1 MQTAIEAI
9 KETGRRIG
17 RSVTLKLITIAI
29 LILLLLIP
37 SAMVNNL
44 IWEREYRK
52 DDVVREISDKW
63 GGPQVVTGPVITVP
77 YHKHKEGEKGKIIT
91 WTEYFHILPDTVDIQ
106 SDITPN
112 VRYRGIYEAVLY
124 HTDLTLKGTFSGV
137 PVKDLRIPPED
148 IQWAGAYI
156 SLGVSD
162 MRGITDRIGASF
174 GGKEL
179 SMEPG
184 LETADV
190 IESGV
195 SSGIPL
201 DGSNT
206 ERTFH
211 FTVSL
216 NGSSYLRFVPVG
228 KTTTVFARSEW
239 KDPSFDGAFLPV
251 SRNITDS
258 GFSARWKVLHL
269 NRNYPQHWKGK
280 GQEIMP
286 SMFGM
291 SLFSPVDVYQKTTR
305 TAKYALMF
313 IVFTFTAFFIAEVM
327 NRLRVHPVQYLFIG
341 LGIIVFYT
349 LLLSISEHAGFGAA
363 YLISATGV
371 IGLITG
377 YAKAILKNR
386 LVTLMVGG
394 ILAVLYA
401 YLYIVLQLEDYALL
415 MGSVG
420 LFLVLAAVMYFT
432 RKIDWYGAT
441 GQPEASPAAGASAS

>member
-1 MQTAIEAI
+1 MQPAIDAI

-17 RSVTLKLITIAI
+17 RSATFKLITIGI

-44 IWEREYRK
+44 IREREYRK

-63 GGPQVVTGPVITVP
+63 GGPQVVTGPVISVP

-91 WTEYFHILPDTVDIQ
+91 WTEYFHMLPDTVEIQ
-106 SDITPN
+106 SDIAPD

-124 HTDLTLKGTFSGV
+124 HTNLTLKGTFPEA

-148 IQWAGAYI
+148 IQWAGAFI

-174 GGKEL
+174 GGKAL
-179 SMEPG
+179 DMEPG

-201 DGSNT
+201 DGSDT

-211 FTVSL
+211 FAISL

-251 SRNITDS
+251 SRSITDS
-258 GFSARWKVLHL
+258 GF
-269 NRNYPQHWKGK
+269 
-280 GQEIMP
+280 
-286 SMFGM
+286 
-291 SLFSPVDVYQKTTR
+291 
-305 TAKYALMF
+305 
-313 IVFTFTAFFIAEVM
+313 
-327 NRLRVHPVQYLFIG
+327 LR
-341 LGIIVFYT
+341 
-349 LLLSISEHAGFGAA
+349 
-363 YLISATGV
+363 
-371 IGLITG
+371 
-377 YAKAILKNR
+377 
-386 LVTLMVGG
+386 
-394 ILAVLYA
+394 
-401 YLYIVLQLEDYALL
+401 QLEGAPPESQLPPALE
-415 MGSVG
+415 GQ
-420 LFLVLAAVMYFT
+420 
-432 RKIDWYGAT
+432 GAGDNAIHVRHEPLQSGGRLPKDHPH
-441 GQPEASPAAGASAS
+441 GQVCPNVSSSSPSSPSSSPKS